1 MSQVRLAAIYKEGSL
16 APGILLHTSGGTES
30 CCHSSQKTDIHAWGL
45 CFIDLAMLWLEDH
58 SPDTGPQRG
67 KKPHSSL
74 ACGVRIQMRVRED
87 SSLYCRKSEGRALS
101 IVGNPCSLNYF

>member
-16 APGILLHTSGGTES
+16 APGVLLHTSGGTES
-30 CCHSSQKTDIHAWGL
+30 CCHSSQQTDIHAWGL

-67 KKPHSSL
+67 KKPTVASP
-74 ACGVRIQMRVRED
+74 
-87 SSLYCRKSEGRALS
+87 
-101 IVGNPCSLNYF
+101 VG